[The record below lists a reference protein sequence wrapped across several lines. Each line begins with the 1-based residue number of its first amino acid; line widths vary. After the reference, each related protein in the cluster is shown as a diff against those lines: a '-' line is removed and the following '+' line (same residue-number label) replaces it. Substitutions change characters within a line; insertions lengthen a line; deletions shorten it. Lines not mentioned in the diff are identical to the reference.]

1 MFNRVRLILC
11 FYRDGFRE
19 MVLGRWLWAIILVK
33 LAILFLVL
41 KPLFFP
47 SANRGNPKDVADRIS
62 SELIHRIH
70 TP

>member
-1 MFNRVRLILC
+1 MFNQARLIIR

-33 LAILFLVL
+33 FAILFLVL

-47 SANRGNPKDVADRIS
+47 SANRGNPKNIADHIS
-62 SELIHRIH
+62 SELIHRIP